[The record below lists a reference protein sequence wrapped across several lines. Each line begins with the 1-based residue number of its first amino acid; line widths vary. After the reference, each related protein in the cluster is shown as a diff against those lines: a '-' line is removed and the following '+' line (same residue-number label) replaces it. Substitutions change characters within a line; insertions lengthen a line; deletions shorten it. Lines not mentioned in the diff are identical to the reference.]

1 MIENYT
7 DMHNDIANN
16 DPKKATTVEH
26 TDTSIKNTD
35 PEKSLNKTDTD
46 LKSKDT
52 TAWAREEYLKSV
64 TLKVKESDSN
74 KIIAYNLD
82 TPKWAYDF
90 INRNNRYDSTNAI
103 ENAQSL
109 DQFIDT
115 INASWKKIDK
125 QSFKDQ
131 YLTQLDIELQKKD
144 YTWTTPIDTFV
155 TWYENLRFVLNLKPG
170 DHNYTQEQRNQLDT
184 YMLKFENKLDW
195 MKFVATHDWYDGQEK
210 PLIDKF
216 LTDLVNYSNNTGKK
230 YMYEHF
236 KHANL
241 LD

>member
-7 DMHNDIANN
+7 DMRNDIANN
-16 DPKKATTVEH
+16 DPKKPTKVESSDIS
-26 TDTSIKNTD
+26 TKNTD
-35 PEKSLNKTDTD
+35 PEKSLKKTDTA
-46 LKSKDT
+46 LKSKD
-52 TAWAREEYLKSV
+52 ASPWAREEYLKSV
-64 TLKVKESDSN
+64 TLKVRESDSN

-90 INRNNRYDSTNAI
+90 INRNNRYDSANAI
-103 ENAQSL
+103 ETAQSL

-115 INASWKKIDK
+115 INASWKTIDK
-125 QSFKDQ
+125 QSFKEH

-170 DHNYTQEQRNQLDT
+170 DQNYTQDQRDLLDT
-184 YMLKFENKLDW
+184 YMLKFENKLNR

-216 LTDLVNYSNNTGKK
+216 LTDLVNYSNTNNKR
-230 YMYEHF
+230 YIYEHF
-236 KHANL
+236 KHANSI
-241 LD
+241 